1 MQPHL
6 LSLVKALPVLA
17 DRDDSIA
24 AQVADLIIIAQK
36 LGMQS
41 AAQYLATELAH
52 HRMWHGPKPLH
63 PEQQTGEVLLGN
75 SKPDVVRYI
84 GWKSKRAGVVA
95 FDWNGKPLM
104 DQVPVFVSSDEL
116 RAAGQLS
123 PRDTIAP

>member
-41 AAQYLATELAH
+41 AAQYLATELNH

-63 PEQQTGEVLLGN
+63 PEQQKGEVFLGN

-84 GWKSKRAGVVA
+84 GWKSKRVGMVA
-95 FDWNGKPLM
+95 FNWDGKPLAN
-104 DQVPVFVSSDEL
+104 QVPVFVSAEEL
-116 RAAGQLS
+116 REAGQLK
-123 PRDTIAP
+123 PRDTVA